1 MLAFS
6 DTALAHLVI
15 AATAVPRAKRA
26 AALRALARAHDPSAY
41 EAFRHRRNADWLA
54 WKARHRR
61 GSALAKVEYGP
72 RRVALLER
80 LGLVSGE
87 HYPDNGTIG
96 VALQILLDLLEDWIA
111 NTPEGARWAAK
122 IRAAALRK

>member
-6 DTALAHLVI
+6 DSSLAHLVI
-15 AATAVPRAKRA
+15 ACTAVPRAKRA

-41 EAFRHRRNADWLA
+41 EAFRDRRNADWRA

-61 GSALAKVEYGP
+61 GGALAKVECGP

-80 LGLVSGE
+80 LGLVSRE
-87 HYPDNGTIG
+87 HYPDNGAIG
-96 VALQILLDLLEDWIA
+96 VALEIVLDVLEDWIA
-111 NTPEGARWAAK
+111 NTPEGARWAAQFAPK
-122 IRAAALRK
+122 R